1 MSKFEIKVTQKGV
14 LGGVPFDFTIEGEC
28 KGRFDDIAK
37 HLDWLIS
44 YFPGTAVEVTK
55 IEEDD

>member
-1 MSKFEIKVTQKGV
+1 MSNYEIKVIQKGV
-14 LGGVPFDFTIEGEC
+14 LGGVPFDFTIKGEC

-37 HLDWLIS
+37 HLDWFINC
-44 YFPGTAVEVTK
+44 FPDTTVEVTK